1 MKIKRTEKINQKTYS
16 IFLCA
21 ALFWAVVF
29 GIIGG
34 IGVMMR
40 RDKR

>member
-1 MKIKRTEKINQKTYS
+1 MINKTERTRTPLYIV
-16 IFLCA
+16 FVL